1 MKRRAIGSGLLALA
15 CVAALAPAPVAAGAV
30 FIVRHA
36 EKQSEA
42 NEKEVPLSEA
52 GRARAR
58 RLAEALRDAKI
69 AAIYSTDT
77 VRTLSTAEPL
87 ARAGKLTPGLYDANA
102 PDAAS
107 LLAARIAK
115 EHGGENVLVVG
126 HSNTIGPLVAAL
138 GCSDEVKVGPQ
149 EYDGL
154 WIVMP
159 ASSSGAAASAAAP
172 GPTPGAAVLL
182 RLRLCCSSRPRVI
195 GATSPIT
202 STDAGSGTSP
212 ETCTASGVSFAGP

>member
-1 MKRRAIGSGLLALA
+1 MKRRRIGSTLLTLALA
-15 CVAALAPAPVAAGAV
+15 CGAAFAPTRFATAAV

-42 NEKEVPLSEA
+42 NEKEVPLSEV

-58 RLAEALRDAKI
+58 RIADVLRDAKI
-69 AAIYSTDT
+69 VAIYSTDT

-87 ARAGKLTPGLYDANA
+87 ARAGKLTPRLYDANG

-115 EHGGENVLVVG
+115 EDGGGNVLVVG
-126 HSNTIGPLVAAL
+126 HSNTIGPLAAAL
-138 GCSDEVKVGPQ
+138 GCPEEVKVGPQ

-154 WIVMP
+154 WIVIP
-159 ASSSGAAASAAAP
+159 GTSGAAAASGPAP
-172 GPTPGAAVLL
+172 GGATLL
-182 RLRLCCSSRPRVI
+182 RLRL
-195 GATSPIT
+195 
-202 STDAGSGTSP
+202 
-212 ETCTASGVSFAGP
+212 

>member
-1 MKRRAIGSGLLALA
+1 MKSRVIGGLLAIALLIA
-15 CVAALAPAPVAAGAV
+15 LLPARFAVAAV

-58 RLAEALRDAKI
+58 RLAEVLRDAKI

-77 VRTLSTAEPL
+77 VRTRATAEPL
-87 ARAGKLTPGLYDANA
+87 ARAGRLTPQLYDANG

-126 HSNTIGPLVAAL
+126 HSNTVGPLVAAL
-138 GCSDEVKVGPQ
+138 GCADEVRVGPR

-154 WIVMP
+154 WIVIP
-159 ASSSGAAASAAAP
+159 ASSAGGAASASAP
-172 GPTPGAAVLL
+172 GPSAGGSTLL
-182 RLRLCCSSRPRVI
+182 RLRL
-195 GATSPIT
+195 
-202 STDAGSGTSP
+202 
-212 ETCTASGVSFAGP
+212 